1 MSKKYYSFVDLYI
14 LQEIHFRKQAA
25 RNPSK
30 DRQRSATP
38 NGGDHHPVDTDDNH
52 AE

>member
-1 MSKKYYSFVDLYI
+1 MGKKYYSFVDLYI
-14 LQEIHFRKQAA
+14 LQEIYFRKQAT

-38 NGGDHHPVDTDDNH
+38 NDDHHPVDTDDNH